1 MNSSVQY
8 SALTRLLTHNNRVHD
23 LGEILSRMPV
33 VLGEEEGDGM
43 GSKGIGFNQEF
54 NPFAELQEEIDREV
68 RASLVTCWL
77 AMPEP
82 LEE

>member
-1 MNSSVQY
+1 MSNSVQY
-8 SALTRLLTHNNRVHD
+8 SALTRLLAHNNRAHD

-33 VLGEEEGDGM
+33 VLGDEGKDRM
-43 GSKGIGFNQEF
+43 GSKGTGF
-54 NPFAELQEEIDREV
+54 NPFQDLQEEIDRES

>member
-8 SALTRLLTHNNRVHD
+8 SALTRLLAHNNRVHD

-33 VLGEEEGDGM
+33 VLGEEEEDGM
-43 GSKGIGFNQEF
+43 GSKGTEF
-54 NPFAELQEEIDREV
+54 NPFQDLQEEIDREV